1 MSPECLRGEYYD
13 HTADIFR
20 CYCKKLF
27 GTLVLVNSFMIVSIR
42 FPTIVVMI
50 MVIYSTV
57 KVSCLGVILCG
68 MIIIMLIIIMIIII
82 PSLGIILC
90 EMIARV
96 DADPDT
102 LPRTQVSSY
111 LTFINVV
118 IVIIIISFIKNISL
132 QNFGVE
138 YKAFSALCP
147 ECPPDF
153 LKLAFSCVRFLPLSS
168 SSFILSRFFNSS
180 PIR

>member
-1 MSPECLRGEYYD
+1 MSWSP
-13 HTADIFR
+13 
-20 CYCKKLF
+20 
-27 GTLVLVNSFMIVSIR
+27 
-42 FPTIVVMI
+42 PWWWW
-50 MVIYSTV
+50 YSTV
-57 KVSCLGVILCG
+57 KISCLGVILCD

-111 LTFINVV
+111 WTFINVV
-118 IVIIIISFIKNISL
+118 IVIIIFVISFIIIISL

-153 LKLAFSCVRFLPLSS
+153 LKLAFSCVRSLPLSA

-180 PIR
+180 PILWSWRSSAVYLRRPAPVLAISYHSWRRCPLNRWEQ

>member
-1 MSPECLRGEYYD
+1 MSWSP
-13 HTADIFR
+13 
-20 CYCKKLF
+20 
-27 GTLVLVNSFMIVSIR
+27 
-42 FPTIVVMI
+42 PWWWW
-50 MVIYSTV
+50 YSTV
-57 KVSCLGVILCG
+57 KISCLGVILCD

-111 LTFINVV
+111 STFINVV
-118 IVIIIISFIKNISL
+118 IAIIIISFIIIISL

-153 LKLAFSCVRFLPLSS
+153 LKLAFSCVRSLPLSA

-180 PIR
+180 PILWSWRSSAVYLRRPAPVLAISYHSWRRCPLNRWEQ